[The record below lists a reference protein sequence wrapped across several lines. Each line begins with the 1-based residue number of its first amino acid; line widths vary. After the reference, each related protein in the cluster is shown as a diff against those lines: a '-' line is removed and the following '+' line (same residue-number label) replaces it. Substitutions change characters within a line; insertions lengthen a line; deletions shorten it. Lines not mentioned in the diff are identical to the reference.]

1 MGYKINEELIE
12 KIHDRSDIVDIVSRY
27 VRLKKTGSN
36 YVGICP
42 FHNEKTPSFTVSQ
55 TKQLFH
61 CFGCGEGGDVI
72 NFIMKAENLSFV
84 DAVKH
89 LADYL
94 DIPIETEDS
103 NFNNKIKLEKEVVY
117 KINREAAKYY
127 YYNLKGNKVA
137 LRYLQSRNI
146 NQKTINLFGIGYA
159 LDGWNNIYNYL
170 KGKGYSDEDIEKSGL
185 ISRRKDNTGYYDKF
199 RNRIIFP
206 IIDLKKRVIG
216 FGGRVLDDKKPKY
229 LNSPDTIVFEKGN
242 NLYGLNLV
250 SRLSNREKIVLVEG
264 YMDVI
269 SLFGYGIDYA
279 VASLGTAFTQNQAK
293 LIKRYGNQIYICYD
307 SDKAGINATV
317 RALNIL
323 RQEGVEPK
331 VIILPHGYDPD
342 DFIKEYGLDG
352 FIDLEKKALNYI
364 DYYIYINKKKYDLST
379 PEGKIKFT
387 KEIAK
392 ILTELKSPIEKDVYI
407 DRISKETDISKE
419 AIEREVLGKNYHSSV
434 SIAKDKYISGKNRYN
449 KNNISPVKTVLESAH
464 LTAEKTLVKLMIK
477 SKNYFNL
484 IKEKLTKDDFL
495 NYEYKLLVKIIFDEY
510 ENNPHL
516 LQLETNNIISKLKNE
531 DNIDFSILED
541 LTDMDIDI
549 VSVDI
554 DKLIEDL
561 ISTVKYYKLT
571 VERKEIVRRIKEL
584 ESKKE
589 VAEGDVE
596 EFKTLCL
603 RLTELDKEI
612 KSHI

>member
-185 ISRRKDNTGYYDKF
+185 ISRRKDNTGYYD
-199 RNRIIFP
+199 NH
-206 IIDLKKRVIG
+206 
-216 FGGRVLDDKKPKY
+216 DK
-229 LNSPDTIVFEKGN
+229 V
-242 NLYGLNLV
+242 
-250 SRLSNREKIVLVEG
+250 
-264 YMDVI
+264 
-269 SLFGYGIDYA
+269 
-279 VASLGTAFTQNQAK
+279 
-293 LIKRYGNQIYICYD
+293 
-307 SDKAGINATV
+307 
-317 RALNIL
+317 
-323 RQEGVEPK
+323 
-331 VIILPHGYDPD
+331 
-342 DFIKEYGLDG
+342 
-352 FIDLEKKALNYI
+352 
-364 DYYIYINKKKYDLST
+364 
-379 PEGKIKFT
+379 
-387 KEIAK
+387 
-392 ILTELKSPIEKDVYI
+392 
-407 DRISKETDISKE
+407 
-419 AIEREVLGKNYHSSV
+419 
-434 SIAKDKYISGKNRYN
+434 
-449 KNNISPVKTVLESAH
+449 
-464 LTAEKTLVKLMIK
+464 
-477 SKNYFNL
+477 
-484 IKEKLTKDDFL
+484 
-495 NYEYKLLVKIIFDEY
+495 
-510 ENNPHL
+510 
-516 LQLETNNIISKLKNE
+516 
-531 DNIDFSILED
+531 
-541 LTDMDIDI
+541 
-549 VSVDI
+549 
-554 DKLIEDL
+554 
-561 ISTVKYYKLT
+561 
-571 VERKEIVRRIKEL
+571 
-584 ESKKE
+584 
-589 VAEGDVE
+589 
-596 EFKTLCL
+596 
-603 RLTELDKEI
+603 
-612 KSHI
+612 